1 MSEHGLYDH
10 GYDIHQMGWGNDGGD
25 ADASVASSSSSVSS
39 GEEERISV
47 RRKRKNRGRK
57 EEALYGVFA
66 TNDSHDTDNK
76 HDGGTRRQKKHFTS
90 GTVAFVK
97 AAAAKQ
103 DATTATPDNED
114 NNDTLMMDA
123 TTTTPATM
131 TTLEQDEWDELAES
145 ELNTNAMNAKFTQLL
160 ERSTTSTIP
169 TMTAVLPTTTP
180 LEPMTS
186 ISTTNIQ
193 PPLEETKQLELEQ
206 HANENEDAFDQ
217 YRNEQKKSKSGFG
230 LGYKPSSS
238 SFPSSTNKDS
248 VPTMET
254 TNDDDTTAAASV
266 VTTRNQ
272 EERTTWNK
280 KGNGKK
286 LLELA
291 DLASFFTS
299 AQAQPPQQSN
309 PMKNAP
315 KKDPNLGTWEKHTKG
330 IGYKLLIKMG
340 YEGSG
345 GLGSK
350 RRRRIT
356 TTPTPTTGATTTTTN
371 TATTT
376 TTTTASN
383 ENADATSMKKGISRP
398 VEVVVRPANLGLG
411 FGNFTEATRLKGNIQ
426 IEAEVRGI
434 DWKKQEQE
442 KNQKQQ
448 EERKRLLPTT
458 QDLLAHATD
467 WKKQPHTT
475 NNNKRRR
482 EKRKIIS
489 YQELVST
496 EEKEAKN
503 NATTGSSKL
512 HIIDMRGP
520 TSLSAVPSL
529 NADGTVPLGEE
540 LLHNVTLLLNTMEN
554 HLLSTSHLARSTKQ
568 RVSSLQSDVH
578 AMTQRIQD
586 AAHRRAKLQTV
597 LRIMDDID
605 ALQTQTSNHDNDDDD
620 HINIMTQV
628 QGYIQKLHDNF
639 TKEEKESLHFYNV
652 LVPCL
657 LGPFVEKRLV
667 QWDPLGNSPF
677 EHDQMMT
684 SVWNLSPSPLTGQ
697 MVPSTGDES
706 KWFTRRSIFVN
717 HILPRAKRALQ
728 SSQWDPMST
737 VDDGLEL
744 YEAMLKGAAMA
755 SPPPMVSQSRE
766 EMEDVLLEAP
776 MEQLYTSVDS
786 VKEELMHETI
796 YPKMSRSIS
805 AWKPVI
811 DKKQQSL
818 GECRLV
824 NPLHLWVLPWLPH
837 LDHKTILP
845 TLLGDIKRK
854 LRSSLSYL
862 QGAKGIHETDFLS
875 ASFVILEPWRGIL
888 EKTILQDLT
897 SNSVV
902 PRLDKYL
909 CNMVISRESKDQD
922 WSSVDVLFKWHAAGL
937 LSDRELMSLV
947 EGEVLCTWARALHAW
962 LSLEESSEPTANF
975 EQMSEFYADWKQK
988 LLLDTQHGEK
998 ADGARVVPAC
1008 QILRK
1013 DKMICQHFYAC
1024 LLMIQSK
1031 MDNDADALDDLL
1043 PPFRESYNYRHAMAR
1058 RVRDE
1063 RIKEQEKE
1071 ILQHGTGP
1079 APRHFHK
1086 PQQHTFR
1093 EVVEDYAREQNVSFT
1108 PRLGANSTKDGKP
1121 IFMFGTTPIY
1131 IDSNVVFALRESKW
1145 QPTSLETLS

>member
-1 MSEHGLYDH
+1 LYDH

-25 ADASVASSSSSVSS
+25 DNASVSSSSSVSS

-66 TNDSHDTDNK
+66 TNDSHDTHK
-76 HDGGTRRQKKHFTS
+76 HGGTRSRKKHFTS

-97 AAAAKQ
+97 AAAKQ
-103 DATTATPDNED
+103 DATTPDNED
-114 NNDTLMMDA
+114 NKDALMMDA
-123 TTTTPATM
+123 TTTPTTTPTM
-131 TTLEQDEWDELAES
+131 TTLEKEEWDELAES
-145 ELNTNAMNAKFTQLL
+145 ELNTNAMNAKFTQLV

-169 TMTAVLPTTTP
+169 TMTAVPTTTS
-180 LEPMTS
+180 LELMTS
-186 ISTTNIQ
+186 ISTTIQ
-193 PPLEETKQLELEQ
+193 PPLEETKQLLELE
-206 HANENEDAFDQ
+206 HANENEDAFEE
-217 YRNEQKKSKSGFG
+217 YRNQQKKNKSGFG

-238 SFPSSTNKDS
+238 SLPSSTNKDS
-248 VPTMET
+248 VPTMKT
-254 TNDDDTTAAASV
+254 TNDDTTTATTAAASV
-266 VTTRNQ
+266 VTTQNQ
-272 EERTTWNK
+272 EERTTLNK
-280 KGNGKK
+280 KGYGKK
-286 LLELA
+286 LLEQA

-299 AQAQPPQQSN
+299 AQAQPPQRSN
-309 PMKNAP
+309 PHHPMKNAP

-350 RRRRIT
+350 RRRRLT
-356 TTPTPTTGATTTTTN
+356 TTPTPTTGAATTTN
-371 TATTT
+371 TT

-411 FGNFTEATRLKGNIQ
+411 FGNFTEATRLKGNRQ

-442 KNQKQQ
+442 NKQKQQ

-467 WKKQPHTT
+467 WKKQPHQT
-475 NNNKRRR
+475 NKNKRRR

-512 HIIDMRGP
+512 HIIDLRGP
-520 TSLSAVPSL
+520 TSLSTVPSL

-554 HLLSTSHLARSTKQ
+554 QLLSTSHLARSTKQ
-568 RVSSLQSDVH
+568 RVASLQSDVH

-586 AAHRRAKLQTV
+586 VAHRRTKLQTV

-605 ALQTQTSNHDNDDDD
+605 ALQSQASNHDNDDDHD
-620 HINIMTQV
+620 HITVMTQV

-667 QWDPLGNSPF
+667 QWDPLGNSTL

-697 MVPSTGDES
+697 IVPSTGDES

-875 ASFVILEPWRGIL
+875 ASFGILEPWRGIL
-888 EKTILQDLT
+888 EKTTLQDLT

-909 CNMVISRESKDQD
+909 CNMVISRESKYQD
-922 WSSVDVLFKWHAAGL
+922 WSGVDILFKWHAAGL
-937 LSDRELMSLV
+937 LADRELMSLV

-988 LLLDTQHGEK
+988 LLLDTHHGEK
-998 ADGARVVPAC
+998 ADGAHVVPAY

-1071 ILQHGTGP
+1071 ILQRGSGP

-1086 PQQHTFR
+1086 AQQHTFR

-1131 IDSNVVFALRESKW
+1131 IDSNVVFALRKSKW
-1145 QPTSLETLS
+1145 HPTSLESLS